1 MELTFAPRDIL
12 QVNDTRIIYR
22 NFRGE
27 GSKFNREGDR
37 NFAMIIPTQDLADEL
52 INRGWNVKIKE
63 PREEG
68 EEPFMYLPIK
78 VKFNDRG
85 PQIYLVTGD
94 RTNRLD
100 EDVVS
105 MLDDIDIRSVDL
117 DIGPYDWE
125 VNGKTGRRLTC
136 RRWKLLRKLI
146 DLLQEWLKK
155 SIRRNEVMNNTTRII
170 IAGIFGYTAYRI
182 SKELSSAFIAVK
194 AINCGMML
202 ETTGNEKR

>member
-1 MELTFAPRDIL
+1 MELTFAPKDIL

-27 GSKFNREGDR
+27 GSKFNREGDS

-52 INRGWNVKIKE
+52 INRGWNVKIKD

-117 DIGPYDWE
+117 DISPYDWK
-125 VNGKTGRRLTC
+125 VNGKTGR
-136 RRWKLLRKLI
+136 
-146 DLLQEWLKK
+146 
-155 SIRRNEVMNNTTRII
+155 
-170 IAGIFGYTAYRI
+170 TAYLQAMEVTQEIDRFAARMA
-182 SKELSSAFIAVK
+182 E
-194 AINCGMML
+194 
-202 ETTGNEKR
+202 EEHPEE